1 VTSEAPITIAGRNV
15 TELIGQTSFTEAFLL
30 AVDGAL
36 PDRSRVRVVDAILV
50 ALMEHGIT
58 PSSLV
63 TRTVL
68 DGAPESTTGAV
79 AAGLLAIGS
88 QFLGTISEA
97 AGMLQR
103 IGQATVSDADLEAG
117 VLKEVDRITA
127 VGGRVPGLGHNLHL
141 QGDPRVPLLLD
152 LAREEEVAGVHV
164 RAFEVLPD
172 LVARNTGM
180 QLVPNAAGAIG
191 AILSDLGYDAVAIS
205 GFAVVA
211 RCAGLFSHVLDERRQ
226 PIARAIWESANASYA
241 QSR

>member
-1 VTSEAPITIAGRNV
+1 MSDAPITIAGRNV

-30 AVDGAL
+30 SIDGAL
-36 PDRSRVRVVDAILV
+36 PERSKARVVDGILV

-97 AGMLQR
+97 AALLQR
-103 IGQATVSDADLEAG
+103 IVHATASDVGLEAR
-117 VLKEVDRITA
+117 VLDEVERITA
-127 VGGRVPGLGHNLHL
+127 AGGRVPGLGHNLHL
-141 QGDPRVPLLLD
+141 ESDPRVSLLLD
-152 LAREEEVAGVHV
+152 LAREEGAAGVHV
-164 RAFEVLPD
+164 RAFEMLPD
-172 LVARNTGM
+172 LAARVMGR

-191 AILSDLGYDAVAIS
+191 AILSDLGYDPVAVS

-211 RCAGLFSHVLDERRQ
+211 RCAGLFSHVLDERRE
-226 PIARAIWESANASYA
+226 PIARSIWQSANATHA
-241 QSR
+241 Q